1 MKRPAVIFY
10 RVLEILV
17 VVVTYAVLGLILYRA
32 VTWLF

>member
-1 MKRPAVIFY
+1 MKRPSVILY